1 MEGFIHAG
9 DVEDAFRVSYVDF
22 QQDFMEELKDLF
34 FNKFSIEL
42 SQIKADI
49 ASIKQHQA
57 RHAVSSEVIQV
68 LKNENMAL
76 KAEVERLRGVTEM
89 KTKIE
94 ITPSPPSLNKQISN
108 EFEAKRELFPSTSQ
122 HNAGA
127 SSERS
132 ISGYISNLSKK
143 ESQNLSTPVD
153 RKWADICESSVGSP
167 KTQGWAIA
175 AASLPLHKSFSPK
188 KKESLS
194 LVISGDIP
202 HGSASNIKEVL
213 TRRFNSQICPAVRGF
228 ERDLVTEDFTH
239 VLVDKNS
246 IVARFSS
253 IEARNVILD
262 NRKLLSAVC
271 SESDPSASEN
281 PLNQW
286 KMFVSPFLDS
296 QDIKNQNIVLKAFKS
311 LQIKNNASPTFKVY
325 PQGYSIKIVLNDGSK
340 YFFPFTQISLQNSF

>member
-1 MEGFIHAG
+1 METSDNSEGLPLKSDLLSSASVSTKNQHTSASFNDKNPSTQSKSKKLYDSVESVNPLVEGFIHAG

-89 KTKIE
+89 KTKVE
-94 ITPSPPSLNKQISN
+94 ITPSLNKQISN

-122 HNAGA
+122 HNAGV
-127 SSERS
+127 SSEGS
-132 ISGYISNLSKK
+132 ISEQILNLSNK

-153 RKWADICESSVGSP
+153 RKWADICESSIGSP

-253 IEARNVILD
+253 IEARNVILH
-262 NRKLLSAVC
+262 NRKLLSAVR
-271 SESDPSASEN
+271 
-281 PLNQW
+281 
-286 KMFVSPFLDS
+286 PFRFRKP
-296 QDIKNQNIVLKAFKS
+296 IKPMEDVCLTIFGQ
-311 LQIKNNASPTFKVY
+311 PRY
-325 PQGYSIKIVLNDGSK
+325 
-340 YFFPFTQISLQNSF
+340 